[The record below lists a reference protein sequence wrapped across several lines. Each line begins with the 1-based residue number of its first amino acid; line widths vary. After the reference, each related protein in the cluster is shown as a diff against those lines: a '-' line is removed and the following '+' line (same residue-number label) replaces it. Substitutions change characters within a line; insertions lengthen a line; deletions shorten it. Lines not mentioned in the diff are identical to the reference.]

1 MRPERDVRKVAS
13 PAVSFVMGKLKRTP
27 ALFTMVAD
35 RFKVLAEP
43 ARLRILDALRRGEPT
58 VSELV
63 DRTGLSQA
71 NVSKHLRLLH
81 AHGFVKRRKNSQFVH
96 YSAADRAVF
105 QLCDAMCDH
114 IENELKPQRLLAK
127 LR

>member
-1 MRPERDVRKVAS
+1 
-13 PAVSFVMGKLKRTP
+13 
-27 ALFTMVAD
+27 MVAD

-43 ARLRILDALRRGEPT
+43 ARLSILDALRGGERT

-63 DRTGLSQA
+63 EKTGLLQA

-81 AHGFVKRRKNSQFVH
+81 AHGFVKRRRNSQFVH

-105 QLCDAMCDH
+105 RLCDAMCDH
-114 IENELKPQRLLAK
+114 IENETKTVR
-127 LR
+127 RSTRFG